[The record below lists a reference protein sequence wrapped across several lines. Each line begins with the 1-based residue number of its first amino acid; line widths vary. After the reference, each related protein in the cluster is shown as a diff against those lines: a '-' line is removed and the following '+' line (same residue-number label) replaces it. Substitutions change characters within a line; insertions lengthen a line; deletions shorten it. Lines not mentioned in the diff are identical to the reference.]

1 MTILVSGGA
10 GYIGSHVV
18 QQLLLAGEKVV
29 VFDNLSTGFKEA
41 VPAGVELV
49 VGELSDPAALKALFA
64 SHDIEAVMHFAASI
78 VVPESVTD
86 PLKYFSN
93 NTANTLNLLRAIR
106 DAKVG
111 MMVFSSTAAVYGMPD
126 VEMVDE
132 SLPLAPISPYGSSKL
147 MSEMMLQAT
156 SAAHGLRYVAL
167 RYFNVAGASL
177 DASNG
182 QRSPNA
188 THLIKIAT
196 QAATGQRENMSIMGT
211 DYPTPDG
218 TCLRDYIHVVDLAQG
233 HLAALAAL
241 ARSGQSLTVNLG
253 TGQGYSVLDMVRA
266 FEAASGRPVPYQI
279 VARRAGDIATC
290 YADPQLAGELLGWQA
305 RRGISEMC
313 ADAWRWQSMNP
324 NGYVVD

>member
-49 VGELSDPAALKALFA
+49 VGDLSDPAALKSLFA
-64 SHDIEAVMHFAASI
+64 THDIEAVMHFAASI
-78 VVPESVTD
+78 VVPESVAD

-218 TCLRDYIHVVDLAQG
+218 TCLRDYIHVVDLARA
-233 HLAALAAL
+233 HVAALLYLRKGGETVICNCGYGRGSSVREVIAA
-241 ARSGQSLTVNLG
+241 VKK
-253 TGQGYSVLDMVRA
+253 
-266 FEAASGRPVPYQI
+266 ASGVDFTVIEGP
-279 VARRAGDIATC
+279 RRAGDPPRLVADNRRLLATLNWKPEHDSLDEIVTT
-290 YADPQLAGELLGWQA
+290 ALNWERKLAA
-305 RRGISEMC
+305 S
-313 ADAWRWQSMNP
+313 
-324 NGYVVD
+324 

>member
-18 QQLLLAGEKVV
+18 QQLLMAGEKVV

-49 VGELSDPAALKALFA
+49 LGDLSDPAALKALF
-64 SHDIEAVMHFAASI
+64 STHDIEAVMHFAASI

-93 NTANTLNLLRAIR
+93 NTANTLNLLRAVR

-218 TCLRDYIHVVDLAQG
+218 TCFRDYIHVVDLARA
-233 HLAALAAL
+233 HVAALLYLRKGGETVICNCGYGRGSSVREVVAA
-241 ARSGQSLTVNLG
+241 VKK
-253 TGQGYSVLDMVRA
+253 
-266 FEAASGRPVPYQI
+266 ASGVDFTVIEGP
-279 VARRAGDIATC
+279 RRAGDPPRLVADNRHLLATLNWKPEHDSLDEIVTT
-290 YADPQLAGELLGWQA
+290 ALNWERKLAA
-305 RRGISEMC
+305 S
-313 ADAWRWQSMNP
+313 
-324 NGYVVD
+324 